1 MPVTEDFNPLTDPVP
16 DEIPLTNAPLIRV
29 VAQIRFPMIASIER
43 REFIAPFQEA
53 LRKEYPILRQEQS
66 HNLQLGE
73 EGVQTATS
81 RIWRFTDA
89 AENWRVSLAPQFI
102 AIEAKTYSSRGEFL
116 SKLKSVLQHVEEHLD
131 PGTVD
136 RNGIRYIDRVEGEAP
151 ESFRPLIRSEVAG
164 VLAAPFED
172 LTMQTLTQNTFKFP
186 DHEGQLMAR
195 WGTMP
200 PNSRQTRRR
209 SNPSTGSAGCLI
221 LMLLR
226 INAVSGIQVNCSK
239 RLSGLRN
246 ASTPSS
252 GGRLRTSL
260 SVALEDRLERV
271 RNERH

>member
-29 VAQIRFPMIASIER
+29 VAQIRFPMIASIES

-73 EGVQTATS
+73 EGVQAATS

-200 PNSRQTRRR
+200 PNSTPDPSAIEPIDRISWLLDLDAFSDQRRLWNTSQLLQETEWFAERIYAFFRWSVTDEFIR
-209 SNPSTGSAGCLI
+209 SF
-221 LMLLR
+221 
-226 INAVSGIQVNCSK
+226 
-239 RLSGLRN
+239 
-246 ASTPSS
+246 
-252 GGRLRTSL
+252 GGQIG
-260 SVALEDRLERV
+260 EGE
-271 RNERH
+271 E